1 MKVTYLEHSGF
12 AAEYKEYVLIFDW
25 YRGSLPEFDQQ
36 KKIYVFASH
45 SHYDHFNKK
54 IFGWSEQYPDV
65 RYILSADIAGKEQS
79 EEQSERTVYVTAN
92 TKYDFDGIKVQT
104 LHSTDEGVAF
114 IVYMED
120 KVIYHAGDLNWW
132 HWEEETESY
141 NEQMRQDYQREI
153 DKLKAGQKDNDAQIA
168 IIYDMLRRNYS
179 KVGIYK
185 YDAFNVENSLSGGSI
200 SFALT
205 LLNSRDNG
213 FILNVIHNRAGC
225 HVYLKEI
232 KEAACEQVL
241 AAEEKISLDMA
252 LKYDEKKETDK

>member
-1 MKVTYLEHSGF
+1 MII
-12 AAEYKEYVLIFDW
+12 LI
-25 YRGSLPEFDQQ
+25 
-36 KKIYVFASH
+36 
-45 SHYDHFNKK
+45 KK

-92 TKYDFDGIKVQT
+92 KKYDFDGIKVQT

-153 DKLKAGQKDNDAQIA
+153 DKLKDIVIDIAFVPLDPRQEKSVCVGNGLFYETYPYKICVSDAYVGGDYEVYDRLMENPEAEPYKERVIEVKEPGQ
-168 IIYDMLRRNYS
+168 
-179 KVGIYK
+179 V
-185 YDAFNVENSLSGGSI
+185 FEVNV
-200 SFALT
+200 
-205 LLNSRDNG
+205 
-213 FILNVIHNRAGC
+213 
-225 HVYLKEI
+225 
-232 KEAACEQVL
+232 
-241 AAEEKISLDMA
+241 
-252 LKYDEKKETDK
+252 

>member
-1 MKVTYLEHSGF
+1 MTGTGVAF
-12 AAEYKEYVLIFDW
+12 RNLISRKRF
-25 YRGSLPEFDQQ
+25 
-36 KKIYVFASH
+36 YVFASH

-92 TKYDFDGIKVQT
+92 KKYDFDGIKVQT

-153 DKLKAGQKDNDAQIA
+153 DKLKAGRKIM
-168 IIYDMLRRNYS
+168 MLRLLLFMICSEEITARS
-179 KVGIYK
+179 VFYK

>member
-79 EEQSERTVYVTAN
+79 EKQSEQTAYVTAN
-92 TKYDFDGIKVQT
+92 KKYDFDGIKVQT

-120 KVIYHAGDLNWW
+120 KVIYHAGDLKRR
-132 HWEEETESY
+132 SDL
-141 NEQMRQDYQREI
+141 EQIFR
-153 DKLKAGQKDNDAQIA
+153 L
-168 IIYDMLRRNYS
+168 
-179 KVGIYK
+179 
-185 YDAFNVENSLSGGSI
+185 GS
-200 SFALT
+200 SF
-205 LLNSRDNG
+205 S
-213 FILNVIHNRAGC
+213 
-225 HVYLKEI
+225 
-232 KEAACEQVL
+232 
-241 AAEEKISLDMA
+241 
-252 LKYDEKKETDK
+252 

>member
-92 TKYDFDGIKVQT
+92 KKYDFDGIKVQT
-104 LHSTDEGVAF
+104 LRSTDEGVAF

-132 HWEEETESY
+132 HWEEESTLY
-141 NEQMRQDYQREI
+141 NETMKERYQSEI
-153 DKLKAGQKDNDAQIA
+153 GKLKEA
-168 IIYDMLRRNYS
+168 
-179 KVGIYK
+179 
-185 YDAFNVENSLSGGSI
+185 LSGKTIDAAFLVLDPRQEDAYALGMEHFLLEI
-200 SFALT
+200 PVQFAVPMHLWEEYALAKQYVET
-205 LLNSRDNG
+205 YGQTHEKTRFWCVSG
-213 FILNVIHNRAGC
+213 KGEEVILP
-225 HVYLKEI
+225 E
-232 KEAACEQVL
+232 EA
-241 AAEEKISLDMA
+241 
-252 LKYDEKKETDK
+252 